1 MSELIMSRR
10 MQRLDPLQEE
20 QVRLGRANG
29 LTKKDVAEYAHPKFN
44 YLQMQEIRLAIEN
57 ETDPRQRR
65 IMLDPAL
72 SAEEMR
78 QMRLALERGECL
90 KEKKDLLWMYILA
103 VPVLMTAGF
112 FAACWENTGIVPHL
126 DLTDTETVL
135 KEGDVFDA
143 ASYVRDVSEG
153 TLLLPQYIH
162 TEKAGHYAAVYRLQ
176 SHNTE
181 LVRTLEITVEK
192 KKK

>member
-1 MSELIMSRR
+1 MSDIALLSGITERSTSLPQGKIS
-10 MQRLDPLQEE
+10 ENE
-20 QVRLGRANG
+20 S
-29 LTKKDVAEYAHPKFN
+29 TKIETSNQSNNSSSV
-44 YLQMQEIRLAIEN
+44 EN
-57 ETDPRQRR
+57 ETDPRHRR

-112 FAACWENTGIVPHL
+112 FAACWEHTGIVPHL

-135 KEGDVFDA
+135 KEGDIFDA